1 MLFGCRNGGLRRGGP
16 IELSE
21 SACFVFPER
30 LTFGEAACVNIVR
43 VSHGSRPRRLSPQWP
58 LRAWP
63 SHIRSPEL
71 TFGVLASQAFNTA
84 YNALIQQGRVQAG
97 EIMLVLGATGG
108 TGLAAV
114 QMGKAAGMH
123 VIAVGSSDAK
133 LEAVKSQG
141 ADFVINSTTHM
152 EFSGPVNEWCK
163 QHRTADRP

>member
-1 MLFGCRNGGLRRGGP
+1 MATEGR
-16 IELSE
+16 
-21 SACFVFPER
+21 A
-30 LTFGEAACVNIVR
+30 
-43 VSHGSRPRRLSPQWP
+43 SHL
-58 LRAWP
+58 
-63 SHIRSPEL
+63 RSPEL

-141 ADFVINSTTHM
+141 ADFVVNSTTHP